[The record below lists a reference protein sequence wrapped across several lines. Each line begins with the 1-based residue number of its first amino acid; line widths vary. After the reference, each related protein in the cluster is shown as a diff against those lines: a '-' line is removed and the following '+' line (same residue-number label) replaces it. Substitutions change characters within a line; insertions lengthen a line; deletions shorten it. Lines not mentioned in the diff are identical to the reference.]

1 MTGGSRQGQE
11 VSATG
16 LIDLA
21 EKEETEAGCLRTG
34 HRQAVLI
41 DNSPSADTHRHS
53 HIYARTDDKCSLLRH
68 KQILKHY
75 IFVNYTIGVDFK
87 VD

>member
-1 MTGGSRQGQE
+1 M
-11 VSATG
+11 SATG

-41 DNSPSADTHRHS
+41 DSSPSAHTHRHS
-53 HIYARTDDKCSLLRH
+53 HIYARTDDKCGLLRR
-68 KQILKHY
+68 KQIHKHY
-75 IFVNYTIGVDFK
+75 ILGNYTIGVDDFK

>member
-1 MTGGSRQGQE
+1 M
-11 VSATG
+11 SATG

-41 DNSPSADTHRHS
+41 DNSPSAHTHRHI
-53 HIYARTDDKCSLLRH
+53 HIYARTDDKHYRL
-68 KQILKHY
+68 QIHKHY
-75 IFVNYTIGVDFK
+75 ILGNFTMGLDDFK